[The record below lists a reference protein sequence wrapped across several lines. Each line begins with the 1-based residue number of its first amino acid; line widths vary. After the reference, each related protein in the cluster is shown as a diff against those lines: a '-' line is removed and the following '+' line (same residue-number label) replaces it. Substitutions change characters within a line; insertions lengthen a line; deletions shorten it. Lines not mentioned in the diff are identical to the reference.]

1 MQFYRRNLPHLQKD
15 FTPHFITFVTSL
27 RWILPPIARDIVLS
41 CCCQDHRIRYE
52 LHVAVVMPDHV
63 HMIMT
68 PLIDRQRAEIFSL
81 MRIMQSLKGASAR
94 AINQRLHHHG
104 PVWQQESFDHVLR
117 SYEGLDAKMGY
128 VLQNPVRKWLVKE
141 WREYP
146 WAWQRQDVPVAEMM
160 VGAP

>member
-1 MQFYRRNLPHLQKD
+1 
-15 FTPHFITFVTSL
+15 
-27 RWILPPIARDIVLS
+27 
-41 CCCQDHRIRYE
+41 
-52 LHVAVVMPDHV
+52 MPDHV